1 MNDTSPSD
9 ALEVLF
15 LTNIR
20 SVTVLFVA
28 GLALF
33 NFTNLGKT
41 FSIISLLGAF
51 ILLFTILADYFIQRK
66 RISDLGFY
74 PRAVIDIIAFVMVG
88 VILLILWIIYT
99 VWNQEPT
106 SIGDLAKEVESEIQ
120 KANRELIES
129 IKDVNEKILLTNQ
142 ALISNIQGKHVD
154 APTFKSK
161 LVDDQLSSGI
171 VGAVDEQQQNTV
183 NLAALAAVSA

>member
-1 MNDTSPSD
+1 MDD
-9 ALEVLF
+9 VDIAILLENNVLQELRTIF
-15 LTNIR
+15 VIFVL
-20 SVTVLFVA
+20 SVAV
-28 GLALF
+28 F

-41 FSIISLLGAF
+41 FSIICLLGAF
-51 ILLFTILADYFIQRK
+51 ILLFTVIADYFIERR
-66 RISDLGFY
+66 RISEFGFF
-74 PRAVIDIIAFVMVG
+74 PRPVVDIIAFVMIG
-88 VILLILWIIYT
+88 VLLLILWILIT

-106 SIGDLAKEVESEIQ
+106 SIGDLAKEVETEIQ

-161 LVDDQLSSGI
+161 LVDDKLSSGI

-183 NLAALAAVSA
+183 NLAALAAVSG